1 MLAKRAL
8 IVMPCIALLAACGTG
23 AGVPPIV
30 APSPTADAAPC
41 PVGWEGEYRGRFSEA
56 CIRSIVPWRFALP
69 LLGARYEA
77 PVFGLFPTDPQ
88 QYLRVQYEP
97 VKTGEPRLLF
107 EIFPKGF
114 VLPYVGPEATTP
126 AGHEVFVDMRPAQF
140 TGGVRGAWEDASAVY
155 ALVAEG
161 SGSASAKRAL
171 ILAVADSVIDQ
182 RPLR

>member
-88 QYLRVQYEP
+88 ELTVQYEP
-97 VKTGEPRLLF
+97 AQTSDPRLLF
-107 EIFPKGF
+107 FVFPQSSGLSGF
-114 VLPYVGPEATTP
+114 GQQARSP
-126 AGHEVFVDMRPAQF
+126 AGHQVIIDMRPAQF
-140 TGGVRGAWEDASAVY
+140 PGGIAGTWDDSDAVY
-155 ALVAEG
+155 QLVAAG
-161 SGSASAKRAL
+161 NGSASAKRAL